1 MEVEVKYMKPIVLI
15 GMMGSG
21 KTTVGKQLATQLK
34 SSWVDTD
41 QYIENLEKQTIS
53 KVFQLKGEAYFREC
67 ETKAL
72 QQVLQQYDVISTGGG
87 MILKTK
93 NRELLKNSAI
103 VIYLE
108 TQLSTLV
115 SRLDTSNRPLLQ
127 QDDLTTKLSAL
138 INQRKDL
145 YQECAD
151 VTIQTDRLSVDD
163 IVKQIISYIKQN
175 KKA

>member
-1 MEVEVKYMKPIVLI
+1 MKPIILI

-21 KTTVGKQLATQLK
+21 KTTVGKQLATQLN
-34 SSWVDTD
+34 SSWIDTD
-41 QYIENLEKQTIS
+41 QYIENLENQSIS
-53 KVFQLKGEAYFREC
+53 QLFQLKGESYFREC

-72 QQVLQQYDVISTGGG
+72 QQTLKQYDIISTGGG
-87 MILKTK
+87 MIIKAQ
-93 NRELLKNSAI
+93 NRELLKKNAV
-103 VIYLE
+103 VIYLK

-115 SRLDTSNRPLLQ
+115 SRIDTSNRPLLQ
-127 QDDLTTKLSAL
+127 QDDLTTKLCSL

-151 VTIQTDRLSVDD
+151 VTIQTDELSVND

>member
-1 MEVEVKYMKPIVLI
+1 MKPIVLI

-21 KTTVGKQLATQLK
+21 KTTVGKQLATQLQ

-41 QYIENLEKQTIS
+41 QYIENLENQSIS
-53 KVFQLKGEAYFREC
+53 KLFQLKGESYFREC

-72 QQVLQQYDVISTGGG
+72 QQTLKKYEIISTGGG
-87 MILKTK
+87 MILKSE
-93 NRELLKNSAI
+93 NRELLKKDAF

-127 QDDLTTKLSAL
+127 QDDLTTKLSSL
-138 INQRKDL
+138 IKQRQAL

-151 VTIQTDRLSVDD
+151 VIIQTDQLSVDD

>member
-1 MEVEVKYMKPIVLI
+1 MKPIILI

-34 SSWVDTD
+34 LSWVDTD
-41 QYIENLEKQTIS
+41 QYIENLENQSIS
-53 KVFQLKGEAYFREC
+53 KLFQLKGESYFREC

-72 QQVLQQYDVISTGGG
+72 QQTLKKYEIISTGGG
-87 MILKTK
+87 MILKSE
-93 NRELLKNSAI
+93 NQELLKKDAF

-127 QDDLTTKLSAL
+127 HEDLTTKLSSL
-138 INQRKDL
+138 IKQRQAL

-151 VTIQTDRLSVDD
+151 VIIQTDQLSVDD